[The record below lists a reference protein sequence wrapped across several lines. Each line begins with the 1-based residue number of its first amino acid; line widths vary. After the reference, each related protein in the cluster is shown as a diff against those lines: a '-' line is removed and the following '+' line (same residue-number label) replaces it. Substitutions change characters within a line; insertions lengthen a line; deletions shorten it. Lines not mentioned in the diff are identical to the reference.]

1 MSYENC
7 QEVIN
12 DLENLLETGEGYDV
26 IIYAGQN
33 KNVKAIHVH
42 SIILN
47 TRSQYF
53 RAELSKETIEKKD
66 GKFILRQTDI
76 PHRYLLIILR
86 YIYCGKIN
94 LAKLQS
100 LDILTLLYNVEVFN
114 IESLTSCIKEYFT
127 KNQHEFL
134 QQNEKLFKTGEEHD
148 VAIYTG
154 QNNDASVIRAHS
166 IILRNR
172 SQYFHAELSKKNVEK
187 KDEITILRKPD
198 VLPQYLTIILRYIYC
213 EKIDLT
219 ELKGSDILKLL
230 TVVQIFDIQPLLIC
244 IKENLIKHK
253 SDFLRQNPVEILENT
268 YQHEL
273 LSELNNDCLEY
284 ICDNPEILFNSENFV
299 SLKAPIMEL
308 LLKRDD
314 LLSDE
319 IDIWNNLLKWGLAQ
333 HSNISQDVT
342 KWNKEQITMMERT
355 LHRFIPL
362 IRFYDISSED
372 FFYKVLPYKEL
383 LSDQLVYKVQEFH
396 MVANKKLNV
405 DIQPPRLKSVDSVLI
420 NSRHFALFASWISKE
435 NITIKYNPYKFNLL
449 YRGSRDGM
457 TVEEFHSKCDNKGAS
472 ILVIKIKNSNYIVGG
487 YNPVNWKLN
496 WSDTPNS
503 FIFLF
508 DNYKSINTGIIG
520 RVINPQNAIW
530 SSKVRLQFGANVK
543 GSSDIMI
550 DNNGKCSSLPNNY
563 PDINIPRNFVA
574 DDIEVFQ
581 VV

>member
-148 VAIYTG
+148 VVIYTG

-219 ELKGSDILKLL
+219 ELQGSDILKLL
-230 TVVQIFDIQPLLIC
+230 TIVQIFDIQPLIIY
-244 IKENLIKHK
+244 IKENLIKHN

-273 LSELNNDCLEY
+273 LSELNDACLEY
-284 ICDNPEILFNSENFV
+284 ICENPEILFNSENFV
-299 SLKAPIMEL
+299 SLKAPIIEL

-355 LHRFIPL
+355 LHRYIPL
-362 IRFYDISSED
+362 IRLYDISSED

-396 MVANKKLNV
+396 MVPNKKLNV
-405 DIQPPRLKSVDSVLI
+405 DIQPPD
-420 NSRHFALFASWISKE
+420 
-435 NITIKYNPYKFNLL
+435 
-449 YRGSRDGM
+449 
-457 TVEEFHSKCDNKGAS
+457 
-472 ILVIKIKNSNYIVGG
+472 
-487 YNPVNWKLN
+487 
-496 WSDTPNS
+496 
-503 FIFLF
+503 
-508 DNYKSINTGIIG
+508 
-520 RVINPQNAIW
+520 
-530 SSKVRLQFGANVK
+530 
-543 GSSDIMI
+543 
-550 DNNGKCSSLPNNY
+550 
-563 PDINIPRNFVA
+563 
-574 DDIEVFQ
+574 
-581 VV
+581 